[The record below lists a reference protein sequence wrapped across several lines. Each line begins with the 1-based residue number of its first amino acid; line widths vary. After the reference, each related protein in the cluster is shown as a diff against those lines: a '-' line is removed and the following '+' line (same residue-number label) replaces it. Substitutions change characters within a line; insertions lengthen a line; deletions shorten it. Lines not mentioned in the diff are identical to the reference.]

1 VGGSKGGRAPH
12 GLSAA
17 NARGR
22 RLLAD
27 SEGGTFENLAFL
39 PRHAQR
45 LRLGSRANHVFGP
58 QSEPAAMTL
67 GP

>member
-1 VGGSKGGRAPH
+1 MGAVQAGVECFVEDR
-12 GLSAA
+12 
-17 NARGR
+17 ARGR